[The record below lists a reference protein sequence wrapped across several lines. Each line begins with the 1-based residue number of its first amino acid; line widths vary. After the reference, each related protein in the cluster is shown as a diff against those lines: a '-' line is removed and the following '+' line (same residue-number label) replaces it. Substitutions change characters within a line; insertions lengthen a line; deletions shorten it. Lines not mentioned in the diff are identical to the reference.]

1 MAEGGVEATAKASEP
16 AVKLKISGGMQ
27 KWAKL
32 RQETKERA
40 AVNQQQAALLAA
52 SALESS
58 DPESYIKTLR
68 CPSVKTYSALK
79 KKLASCDSEWM
90 LGFLEEDGLGILF
103 ESLEKLSQKGFASF
117 ADAFVQLE
125 CVGCVKSVMNS
136 KTGLDFIVQRRECS
150 RKLAI
155 ALDTTNTMVK
165 KQVFE
170 LLSALCVYSADGYGC
185 AVDALEHH
193 KATKDKRHRF
203 CLITD
208 EFKKAETVQY
218 KTTLLG
224 FINCIIISTDELE
237 DRVRIRNEFI
247 GRYTCRSAGQLVLR
261 LVPSFCPSGHV
272 CCVLKIMTGWN
283 KGASCRTTPF
293 TPCLPQLQALAG
305 VGQDDFF
312 FTPRATQ
319 SGPGVGDY
327 HCSEPRKHCRNQSP
341 NKLLYVPA
349 PCFSNPVSSRHWSG
363 EGLELLE
370 LLRKLRRDEYAD
382 PDLEVQL
389 RVFEEQRDSDEE
401 QLITP
406 EGVNLNS
413 SVDVFYAIHRQSPF
427 GKPGFEPYIRRVP
440 VAPVFTFL
448 RRDRGGERGLVGVEP
463 LAAAN
468 ANYNVRR
475 HSLSFSPGK
484 LHSFVDFPP
493 PKVELPV
500 EAVIVSR
507 ILAYVQESIYK
518 PCHAAV
524 HEATRCGHDVLL
536 DRRSLEW
543 LLRLT
548 HVCEGPQAVSFLA
561 ILQHLLRLDKKDP
574 TSNVIWEILEKL
586 VHRATLLEHETEA
599 DRMLKTG
606 LRKLEKGAEK
616 VMAERHAGGD
626 NSAAAGNGQ
635 QASIASS
642 MGNTA
647 SSDSDASASDPSPPS
662 PTLTHTPTPSPP
674 PPPPGEEDVSP
685 FSTPLSSEGEGE
697 GAPPPGPPPP
707 PPPPPGSGGP
717 PPPPPPP
724 PGGGPPPPPP
734 PGAPPPPPGAPLL
747 HTSTPTSTL
756 MPKYK
761 MRRLNWNK
769 LSTHQVKGKR
779 NIWTQLANSKEN
791 GYSVDYES
799 LEELF
804 RQTNAT
810 GKVVAPAAD
819 DSGGPEKKLKES
831 NEVALFDS
839 KKSLNLNIFLR
850 QFRCSNEEIIDK
862 LKTGDSETVG
872 AEKLRGLLKIL
883 PEKEDIE
890 LLESYTGDRE
900 KLGNAEKF
908 FLLLIGLQNY
918 KLRIDGMLLKEE
930 LNSTV
935 DYLEPSIE
943 IMIKAGEELLKC
955 KALQEILHIV
965 LITGNYINAGGYAGN
980 AVGFKMASLLKL
992 VDTRANKPG
1001 MNFMHYVALQA
1012 EKKDKK
1018 LLQVD
1023 SQLKTLEEASRHSVD
1038 NINTEVKQL
1047 AEKTKSVDKQL
1058 EKAHRDVRIQL
1069 MDFVRTAKMDVED
1082 LQAGLKKLEKLR
1094 KKLAEFFCE
1103 DEGDFKIEECFSVFH
1118 QFTQRFKKAIE
1129 ENKERQIKEEREEQR
1144 RKEQD
1149 LLEASRSQRRHSVA
1163 ITGSVSSLL
1172 PEREPSPDPDEKDTG
1187 PIVDKLLGDI
1197 RSGFARKRGESV
1209 RARIK
1214 RLEGFGPKDAKAA
1227 ENPDEQGNEK
1237 TEEENVVNK
1246 DSKLTNGHEKKGTPA
1261 LKGLPTK
1268 GGSPTPDSSKQA
1280 KDSPTARKLRTPSS
1294 NDDNNLF
1301 EFLLQGENDDLL
1313 NKLDSAQM
1321 KTRRPARRRTRDLD
1335 FRLKESSE
1343 RENSTPGRRWRS
1355 TVEGREVDVAL
1366 RQWAAKQEAVEAKE
1380 PKDAPKPKE
1389 EDKETKPSPKKW
1401 RTAMQEWEAAN
1412 PEQPVSPRKT
1422 SSFSK
1427 VESSERRSDEQGNE
1441 KTEEENV
1448 VNKDSKLTNG
1458 HEKKGTPALKGLPT
1472 KGGSPTPDS
1481 SKQAKDSPTA
1491 RKLRTPSSND
1501 DNNLFEFLLQGEN
1514 DDLLNKLDSAQMKT
1528 RRPARRRTRDL
1539 DFRLKESS
1547 ERENSTPGRRWRST
1561 VEGREVDVALRQW
1574 AAKQEAVEAKEPK
1587 DAPKPKEEDK
1597 ETKPSPKKWRTAMQ
1611 EWEAANPEQPVSPR
1625 KTSSFSKVESS
1636 ERSKRRSSELMQSSI
1651 PEEPESDTSP
1661 TKGKTSA
1668 KRNTSTSSTKL
1679 DTKEPEREIA
1689 SKRNVRASPLNV
1701 SDRSATSRRWRSS
1714 VDSREVDKAVKSFD
1728 KSNRDAIKPKNSSL
1742 IRTSTLQDRPSS
1754 STVEP
1759 MWRRSYK
1766 STDVEKAIKAEPLS
1780 KSYRDKANS
1789 KTDDID
1795 ARMKKR
1801 REERRWRSSL
1811 DSKEINSA
1819 VKKFDFDSRRKQ
1831 FDGSRG
1837 SSQSSSLDSSP
1848 HDSRGSTPEPVR
1860 RSDRRGGVSSRKETP
1875 KNIPESPRRTKAF
1888 PGGAV
1893 RVRTPDTEKKELPG
1907 KSQDKSSTSKKP
1919 GIEITADGLKGK
1931 IKDEI
1936 RDKDKDEDNVKT
1948 RDRLGRRWR
1957 SSLDKR
1963 ELDVALKGH
1972 EAKGRESA
1980 IQKPVEKK
1988 GAEDEKKVEVK
1999 ESRYAKR
2006 WREKVYGE
2014 KDESGAEE
2022 KGKEPAVSTMHVKED
2037 RAPVQKRWRSAVD
2050 RTEVDLAI
2058 KQHET
2063 KMSKDSESAGVSHEV
2078 AKLTEKSDRGVHDRR
2093 RRSAR
2098 GSVDVTDIKAA
2109 ISKTKEDDKG
2119 VAEKSGKG
2127 LTTSGKDEDSEGE
2140 EEESSRPLF
2149 GSVRGRMKRY
2159 EKSQTQEDDGSQTS
2173 VTGNGIRVAN
2183 RFGRRSRT
2191 DVDPKDVDTV
2201 LRAGMKSIKE
2211 EKETSEDDKPARR
2224 EIPKPKP
2231 AMLRRWTS
2239 LIDETAAKKAVEE
2252 PGSVGKRLQN
2262 FMERKI
2268 SKDDYDVPPASSS
2281 HNRRWT
2287 TSDFDTSAVE
2297 PSARQ
2302 NDRTKERLKE
2312 RLARISENV
2321 KSVEY
2326 THEPKHGVA
2335 LEANHAPL
2343 VAKYSSDSGRSSRP
2357 RSEDIS
2363 DKVSP
2368 EKSAPG
2374 DDYNGD
2380 SDLDNDDEG
2389 FETES
2394 TVSSNIDSVADKVGS
2409 VDGEG
2414 SGSPADRRE
2423 STGVFRAIDS
2433 RRDSLGLDEPSAHT
2447 CHSPQSSVDSSF
2459 DQSDITDTESITSGG
2474 RDSRPSSQTFSEADG
2489 KHQDAVRPLH
2499 KVSPGGAKTQSSA
2512 ETRNGLPIPRKLSL
2526 PKFEK
2531 APPPKRIPGTFAG
2544 KVGHLLSKFNQGS
2557 PDGSTTPAAKSGSST
2572 VPRRNTIASFTVPKT
2587 GTDSSKLSSPERENI
2602 APDPQKA
2609 AARDTIVQAIESAI
2623 ETQRSPSAKE
2633 IKSED

>member
-1 MAEGGVEATAKASEP
+1 MREYNAADSASSLRSNNLGCIGGDLRPSC
-16 AVKLKISGGMQ
+16 IQYRQRSGP
-27 KWAKL
+27 
-32 RQETKERA
+32 
-40 AVNQQQAALLAA
+40 V
-52 SALESS
+52 
-58 DPESYIKTLR
+58 R
-68 CPSVKTYSALK
+68 CPY
-79 KKLASCDSEWM
+79 
-90 LGFLEEDGLGILF
+90 
-103 ESLEKLSQKGFASF
+103 
-117 ADAFVQLE
+117 
-125 CVGCVKSVMNS
+125 
-136 KTGLDFIVQRRECS
+136 
-150 RKLAI
+150 
-155 ALDTTNTMVK
+155 
-165 KQVFE
+165 
-170 LLSALCVYSADGYGC
+170 
-185 AVDALEHH
+185 
-193 KATKDKRHRF
+193 
-203 CLITD
+203 
-208 EFKKAETVQY
+208 
-218 KTTLLG
+218 
-224 FINCIIISTDELE
+224 
-237 DRVRIRNEFI
+237 
-247 GRYTCRSAGQLVLR
+247 
-261 LVPSFCPSGHV
+261 
-272 CCVLKIMTGWN
+272 
-283 KGASCRTTPF
+283 
-293 TPCLPQLQALAG
+293 
-305 VGQDDFF
+305 
-312 FTPRATQ
+312 
-319 SGPGVGDY
+319 
-327 HCSEPRKHCRNQSP
+327 
-341 NKLLYVPA
+341 
-349 PCFSNPVSSRHWSG
+349 
-363 EGLELLE
+363 
-370 LLRKLRRDEYAD
+370 
-382 PDLEVQL
+382 
-389 RVFEEQRDSDEE
+389 
-401 QLITP
+401 
-406 EGVNLNS
+406 
-413 SVDVFYAIHRQSPF
+413 
-427 GKPGFEPYIRRVP
+427 
-440 VAPVFTFL
+440 
-448 RRDRGGERGLVGVEP
+448 VEP
-463 LAAAN
+463 IA
-468 ANYNVRR
+468 
-475 HSLSFSPGK
+475 
-484 LHSFVDFPP
+484 
-493 PKVELPV
+493 
-500 EAVIVSR
+500 
-507 ILAYVQESIYK
+507 
-518 PCHAAV
+518 
-524 HEATRCGHDVLL
+524 
-536 DRRSLEW
+536 
-543 LLRLT
+543 
-548 HVCEGPQAVSFLA
+548 VCEGPQAVSFLA

-574 TSNVIWEILEKL
+574 TSNVIWEILERL

-606 LRKLEKGAEK
+606 LRKLDKGVEK

-626 NSAAAGNGQ
+626 KSAAAGNK
-635 QASIASS
+635 ASIASS

-647 SSDSDASASDPSPPS
+647 TSESDASGSDPSPPS
-662 PTLTHTPTPSPP
+662 PSPTHTPTPSPP
-674 PPPPGEEDVSP
+674 PPVPVEDDVASS
-685 FSTPLSSEGEGE
+685 STPLSSEGEGE
-697 GAPPPGPPPP
+697 GPPPPPPPPPSGGGPPPP
-707 PPPPPGSGGP
+707 PPPPGIGG

-747 HTSTPTSTL
+747 HTSTPTSTVK
-756 MPKYK
+756 PKYK

-804 RQTNAT
+804 RQTNST
-810 GKVVAPAAD
+810 GQVVAPQQD
-819 DSGGPEKKLKES
+819 DSSGPEKKMKES

-839 KKSLNLNIFLR
+839 KKSLNINIFLR

-862 LKTGDSETVG
+862 LKKGDSETVG

-890 LLESYTGDRE
+890 LLESYTGDRQ

-943 IMIKAGEELLKC
+943 TMIKAGEELLKC
-955 KALQEILHIV
+955 KALQDILHIV

-1023 SQLKTLEEASRHSVD
+1023 SQLKTLEEAARHSVD
-1038 NINTEVKQL
+1038 NINSEVKQL
-1047 AEKTKSVDKQL
+1047 VEKTKSVDKQL

-1082 LQAGLKKLEKLR
+1082 LQSGLKKLEKLR
-1094 KKLAEFFCE
+1094 KKLAEFYCE
-1103 DEGDFKIEECFSVFH
+1103 DEADFKIEECFSVFH

-1129 ENKERQIKEEREEQR
+1129 ENKERQIREDREEQR

-1149 LLEASRSQRRHSVA
+1149 LLEAARSQRRHSVA
-1163 ITGSVSSLL
+1163 ITGSVASLL
-1172 PEREPSPDPDEKDTG
+1172 PERSSPSPEPEDKDTG

-1214 RLEGFGPKDAKAA
+1214 RLEGLGPRDAKAA
-1227 ENPDEQGNEK
+1227 ENADEQGDEK
-1237 TEEENVVNK
+1237 TEEENAVNK
-1246 DSKLTNGHEKKGTPA
+1246 DSKLTNGHENKGADKTPV

-1268 GGSPTPDSSKQA
+1268 GSSPTPDSSKQS
-1280 KDSPTARKLRTPSS
+1280 KESPTARKLRTPSS

-1301 EFLLQGENDDLL
+1301 EFLLQGENDLL

-1321 KTRRPARRRTRDLD
+1321 KTRRPARRRTRDVDLL
-1335 FRLKESSE
+1335 LKENTN

-1355 TVEGREVDVAL
+1355 SVEGREVDVAL
-1366 RQWAAKQEAVEAKE
+1366 RQWAAKQEVVEAKDTKE
-1380 PKDAPKPKE
+1380 ATKEVTKE
-1389 EDKETKPSPKKW
+1389 EDKETKPTPKKW
-1401 RTAMQEWEAAN
+1401 RTAMQEWEAEN
-1412 PEQPVSPRKT
+1412 PEQPVSPRKASGFT
-1422 SSFSK
+1422 K
-1427 VESSERRSDEQGNE
+1427 GESSE
-1441 KTEEENV
+1441 K
-1448 VNKDSKLTNG
+1448 
-1458 HEKKGTPALKGLPT
+1458 
-1472 KGGSPTPDS
+1472 
-1481 SKQAKDSPTA
+1481 
-1491 RKLRTPSSND
+1491 
-1501 DNNLFEFLLQGEN
+1501 
-1514 DDLLNKLDSAQMKT
+1514 
-1528 RRPARRRTRDL
+1528 
-1539 DFRLKESS
+1539 
-1547 ERENSTPGRRWRST
+1547 
-1561 VEGREVDVALRQW
+1561 
-1574 AAKQEAVEAKEPK
+1574 
-1587 DAPKPKEEDK
+1587 
-1597 ETKPSPKKWRTAMQ
+1597 
-1611 EWEAANPEQPVSPR
+1611 
-1625 KTSSFSKVESS
+1625 
-1636 ERSKRRSSELMQSSI
+1636 SKRRSSNLMQSSI
-1651 PEEPESDTSP
+1651 PEEPENDTSP
-1661 TKGKTSA
+1661 GKGKTSA
-1668 KRNTSTSSTKL
+1668 KVNTSTSSAKPDTKTSAKGNTSTSSAKS
-1679 DTKEPEREIA
+1679 DTKEPEREVA
-1689 SKRNVRASPLNV
+1689 SKRNLRASPLNV
-1701 SDRSATSRRWRSS
+1701 SDRSAPGRRWRSS
-1714 VDSREVDKAVKSFD
+1714 VDSREVDKAVKSYD
-1728 KSNRDAIKPKNSSL
+1728 KSKRDSIKPKNSTL
-1742 IRTSTLQDRPSS
+1742 IRTSTLQDRPS
-1754 STVEP
+1754 TTAEP

-1780 KSYRDKANS
+1780 KSYRDKANT

-1801 REERRWRSSL
+1801 REERRWRTSL

-1831 FDGSRG
+1831 FGGGSRG

-1848 HDSRGSTPEPVR
+1848 RDSRGSTPEPVR
-1860 RSDRRGGVSSRKETP
+1860 RSDRRGSTVSSRKETP

-1893 RVRTPDTEKKELPG
+1893 RVRTPDTEKKDLPG
-1907 KSQDKSSTSKKP
+1907 KSQDKSSTGKKP
-1919 GIEITADGLKGK
+1919 GIEITADGLKGR
-1931 IKDEI
+1931 IKEEM
-1936 RDKDKDEDNVKT
+1936 RDKDKGGTDEDNGKT

-1957 SSLDKR
+1957 SSLEKR
-1963 ELDVALKGH
+1963 EVDVALRSH

-1980 IQKPVEKK
+1980 IHKPVEKK
-1988 GAEDEKKVEVK
+1988 GADDEKKVEVK

-2022 KGKEPAVSTMHVKED
+2022 KEKGKETVVSTMHVKED

-2063 KMSKDSESAGVSHEV
+2063 KMTKDSESAGVSHEV
-2078 AKLTEKSDRGVHDRR
+2078 AKLTEKSDRVVSDRR

-2109 ISKTKEDDKG
+2109 INKTKEDDKS
-2119 VAEKSGKG
+2119 VAEKAGKS
-2127 LTTSGKDEDSEGE
+2127 LTTSGQEKDSEGEE

-2159 EKSQTQEDDGSQTS
+2159 EKSQTQEDDGSQTG
-2173 VTGNGIRVAN
+2173 VTGNGNRVST
-2183 RFGRRSRT
+2183 RFGRRSQT

-2211 EKETSEDDKPARR
+2211 EKETLEEEKSVRR

-2239 LIDETAAKKAVEE
+2239 LIDETAMKKAVEE
-2252 PGSVGKRLQN
+2252 PGSVGKRLKN

-2297 PSARQ
+2297 PAVKQ

-2321 KSVEY
+2321 KAVEY
-2326 THEPKHGVA
+2326 TDEPKHGGS
-2335 LEANHAPL
+2335 LDPGHAPL

-2368 EKSAPG
+2368 EKTAPG
-2374 DDYNGD
+2374 DDDNGD

-2423 STGVFRAIDS
+2423 TAGVFRAIGS
-2433 RRDSLGLDEPSAHT
+2433 RRDSLGLDSVHT

-2459 DQSDITDTESITSGG
+2459 DQSDITDTDSITSGG

-2489 KHQDAVRPLH
+2489 KHHDSVRSLH
-2499 KVSPGGAKTQSSA
+2499 KVSPGGAKPQSSA
-2512 ETRNGLPIPRKLSL
+2512 ETRNGLPIPRKLNI
-2526 PKFEK
+2526 PNFEK

-2544 KVGHLLSKFNQGS
+2544 KVGHLLSKFDQGS
-2557 PDGSTTPAAKSGSST
+2557 PGGPSTPAAKS
-2572 VPRRNTIASFTVPKT
+2572 VPRRNTIASFTVPKN

>member
-1 MAEGGVEATAKASEP
+1 MAQQEAGRTVYTE
-16 AVKLKISGGMQ
+16 
-27 KWAKL
+27 
-32 RQETKERA
+32 
-40 AVNQQQAALLAA
+40 
-52 SALESS
+52 
-58 DPESYIKTLR
+58 
-68 CPSVKTYSALK
+68 
-79 KKLASCDSEWM
+79 
-90 LGFLEEDGLGILF
+90 GLGL
-103 ESLEKLSQKGFASF
+103 KSF
-117 ADAFVQLE
+117 
-125 CVGCVKSVMNS
+125 S
-136 KTGLDFIVQRRECS
+136 
-150 RKLAI
+150 
-155 ALDTTNTMVK
+155 
-165 KQVFE
+165 
-170 LLSALCVYSADGYGC
+170 Y
-185 AVDALEHH
+185 
-193 KATKDKRHRF
+193 
-203 CLITD
+203 
-208 EFKKAETVQY
+208 AE
-218 KTTLLG
+218 
-224 FINCIIISTDELE
+224 I
-237 DRVRIRNEFI
+237 
-247 GRYTCRSAGQLVLR
+247 
-261 LVPSFCPSGHV
+261 
-272 CCVLKIMTGWN
+272 
-283 KGASCRTTPF
+283 
-293 TPCLPQLQALAG
+293 
-305 VGQDDFF
+305 
-312 FTPRATQ
+312 
-319 SGPGVGDY
+319 
-327 HCSEPRKHCRNQSP
+327 
-341 NKLLYVPA
+341 
-349 PCFSNPVSSRHWSG
+349 
-363 EGLELLE
+363 
-370 LLRKLRRDEYAD
+370 
-382 PDLEVQL
+382 
-389 RVFEEQRDSDEE
+389 
-401 QLITP
+401 
-406 EGVNLNS
+406 
-413 SVDVFYAIHRQSPF
+413 
-427 GKPGFEPYIRRVP
+427 
-440 VAPVFTFL
+440 VAP
-448 RRDRGGERGLVGVEP
+448 
-463 LAAAN
+463 N
-468 ANYNVRR
+468 A
-475 HSLSFSPGK
+475 
-484 LHSFVDFPP
+484 
-493 PKVELPV
+493 LP
-500 EAVIVSR
+500 R
-507 ILAYVQESIYK
+507 
-518 PCHAAV
+518 
-524 HEATRCGHDVLL
+524 T
-536 DRRSLEW
+536 
-543 LLRLT
+543 
-548 HVCEGPQAVSFLA
+548 VCEGPQAVSFLA
-561 ILQHLLRLDKKDP
+561 ILQHLLRLDKKHP
-574 TSNVIWEILEKL
+574 ISNVIWEILEKL

-606 LRKLEKGAEK
+606 LRKLEKGVEKK

-635 QASIASS
+635 KASIASS

-647 SSDSDASASDPSPPS
+647 TADSDASAPV
-662 PTLTHTPTPSPP
+662 
-674 PPPPGEEDVSP
+674 EDDASP

-697 GAPPPGPPPP
+697 GPPPPPSLPSGGVPPP

-734 PGAPPPPPGAPLL
+734 PPGAPPPPPSCPPPPPGAPLL
-747 HTSTPTSTL
+747 QTPTSTVK
-756 MPKYK
+756 PKYK

-769 LSTHQVKGKR
+769 LTTHQVKGKR

-810 GKVVAPAAD
+810 GKAIEPALD
-819 DSGGPEKKLKES
+819 NSEGPEKKVKET

-862 LKTGDSETVG
+862 LKKGDSETIG

-908 FLLLIGLQNY
+908 FLLLLGLQNY

-935 DYLEPSIE
+935 DYLEPSIDT
-943 IMIKAGEELLKC
+943 MIKAGEELLKC
-955 KALQEILHIV
+955 KALQDILHIV

-1023 SQLKTLEEASRHSVD
+1023 AQLKTLEEASRHSVE

-1069 MDFVRTAKMDVED
+1069 MDFLRTAKMDVED
-1082 LQAGLKKLEKLR
+1082 LQSGMKKLEKLR

-1103 DEGDFKIEECFSVFH
+1103 DETLFKIEECFSVFH

-1149 LLEASRSQRRHSVA
+1149 LLESARSQRRHSLA
-1163 ITGSVSSLL
+1163 LTGSVSSLL
-1172 PEREPSPDPDEKDTG
+1172 PEREPSPEPEEKDTG

-1214 RLEGFGPKDAKAA
+1214 RLEGLGPKDAKAA
-1227 ENPDEQGNEK
+1227 EKADEQGNEK
-1237 TEEENVVNK
+1237 TEEENVV
-1246 DSKLTNGHEKKGTPA
+1246 DSKLTNGHENDKTPV
-1261 LKGLPTK
+1261 LKGVPK
-1268 GGSPTPDSSKQA
+1268 VGSPTPDSSKQS
-1280 KDSPTARKLRTPSS
+1280 KDSPTARKMRTPSS
-1294 NDDNNLF
+1294 NDDDNLF
-1301 EFLLQGENDDLL
+1301 EFLLQGENGDLL

-1321 KTRRPARRRTRDLD
+1321 KTRRPARRRTRDVDL
-1335 FRLKESSE
+1335 RLKETND
-1343 RENSTPGRRWRS
+1343 RETSTPGRRWRS

-1366 RQWAAKQEAVEAKE
+1366 RQWAAKQEAAEAKE
-1380 PKDAPKPKE
+1380 TIKDVTKE
-1389 EDKETKPSPKKW
+1389 EDKETKPAPKKW

-1412 PEQPVSPRKT
+1412 PEQPSSPRKT

-1427 VESSERRSDEQGNE
+1427 LES
-1441 KTEEENV
+1441 
-1448 VNKDSKLTNG
+1448 
-1458 HEKKGTPALKGLPT
+1458 
-1472 KGGSPTPDS
+1472 
-1481 SKQAKDSPTA
+1481 
-1491 RKLRTPSSND
+1491 
-1501 DNNLFEFLLQGEN
+1501 
-1514 DDLLNKLDSAQMKT
+1514 
-1528 RRPARRRTRDL
+1528 
-1539 DFRLKESS
+1539 
-1547 ERENSTPGRRWRST
+1547 
-1561 VEGREVDVALRQW
+1561 
-1574 AAKQEAVEAKEPK
+1574 
-1587 DAPKPKEEDK
+1587 
-1597 ETKPSPKKWRTAMQ
+1597 
-1611 EWEAANPEQPVSPR
+1611 
-1625 KTSSFSKVESS
+1625 SS

-1651 PEEPESDTSP
+1651 PEEPENVTSP
-1661 TKGKTSA
+1661 AKGKKA
-1668 KRNTSTSSTKL
+1668 STSSEKL

-1689 SKRNVRASPLNV
+1689 SKRSVRASPLNV

-1714 VDSREVDKAVKSFD
+1714 VDSREVDKAVRSFD
-1728 KSNRDAIKPKNSSL
+1728 KSKRDLIKPKNSTL
-1742 IRTSTLQDRPSS
+1742 IRTSTLQDRPSTTT
-1754 STVEP
+1754 STTEP

-1780 KSYRDKANS
+1780 KSYRDKAS
-1789 KTDDID
+1789 TKTDDID
-1795 ARMKKR
+1795 ARLKKR

-1819 VKKFDFDSRRKQ
+1819 VRKFDFDSRRRH

-1860 RSDRRGGVSSRKETP
+1860 RSDKRTSVSNRKETP

-1893 RVRTPDTEKKELPG
+1893 RVRSPDTEKKDLPG
-1907 KSQDKSSTSKKP
+1907 KTQDKSSASKKP

-1931 IKDEI
+1931 IKEEI
-1936 RDKDKDEDNVKT
+1936 RDNNKGGTDEDSVKT

-1963 ELDVALKGH
+1963 EVDVALKSH
-1972 EAKGRESA
+1972 ETKGRESA
-1980 IQKPVEKK
+1980 IHKPVEKK
-1988 GAEDEKKVEVK
+1988 GAEEEKKVEVK
-1999 ESRYAKR
+1999 ESKYAKR

-2022 KGKEPAVSTMHVKED
+2022 KGKETVVSTMHVKED

-2063 KMSKDSESAGVSHEV
+2063 KMSKDSESAGVSQEV

-2098 GSVDVTDIKAA
+2098 GSVDVKDIKAA
-2109 ISKTKEDDKG
+2109 ISKTKEDDKST
-2119 VAEKSGKG
+2119 VEKSGKS
-2127 LTTSGKDEDSEGE
+2127 LTTTTSGQDSEGE

-2159 EKSQTQEDDGSQTS
+2159 EKSQTQEDDGSQTG

-2191 DVDPKDVDTV
+2191 DVDPKDVDVV
-2201 LRAGMKSIKE
+2201 LRSGMKSIKE
-2211 EKETSEDDKPARR
+2211 EKETAEEDKSPRR

-2231 AMLRRWTS
+2231 ALLRRWTS
-2239 LIDETAAKKAVEE
+2239 LIDETAMKKVTEE
-2252 PGSVGKRLQN
+2252 PGSVGKRLKN

-2268 SKDDYDVPPASSS
+2268 SKDDYDVPPAGSSQ
-2281 HNRRWT
+2281 NRRWT
-2287 TSDFDTSAVE
+2287 TSDFDTTSAVE
-2297 PSARQ
+2297 PAVRQ

-2321 KSVEY
+2321 KASDW
-2326 THEPKHGVA
+2326 TDEPKNGGS
-2335 LEANHAPL
+2335 LEPAHAPL

-2368 EKSAPG
+2368 EKTTPG
-2374 DDYNGD
+2374 DEYNGD

-2414 SGSPADRRE
+2414 NGSPARE
-2423 STGVFRAIDS
+2423 SAGVFRAIGS

-2459 DQSDITDTESITSGG
+2459 DQSDITDTDSITSGG

-2489 KHQDAVRPLH
+2489 KHHQDAVRSFH

-2512 ETRNGLPIPRKLSL
+2512 ETRNGLPVPRKLSL
-2526 PKFEK
+2526 PKFDK

-2544 KVGHLLSKFNQGS
+2544 KVGHLLSKFDQGG
-2557 PDGSTTPAAKSGSST
+2557 PGGSTTPAAKSGNS
-2572 VPRRNTIASFTVPKT
+2572 VPRRNTIASFTVPKN
-2587 GTDSSKLSSPERENI
+2587 GSDSSKLSSPERENI

-2633 IKSED
+2633 IKSAED

>member
-125 CVGCVKSVMNS
+125 CVGCVKAVMNS

-150 RKLAI
+150 RKLAT

-193 KATKDKRHRF
+193 KATKGKRHRF

-247 GRYTCRSAGQLVLR
+247 
-261 LVPSFCPSGHV
+261 
-272 CCVLKIMTGWN
+272 
-283 KGASCRTTPF
+283 
-293 TPCLPQLQALAG
+293 
-305 VGQDDFF
+305 
-312 FTPRATQ
+312 
-319 SGPGVGDY
+319 
-327 HCSEPRKHCRNQSP
+327 
-341 NKLLYVPA
+341 
-349 PCFSNPVSSRHWSG
+349 
-363 EGLELLE
+363 GLELLE

-413 SVDVFYAIHRQSPF
+413 SVDVFYAIHRQ
-427 GKPGFEPYIRRVP
+427 
-440 VAPVFTFL
+440 
-448 RRDRGGERGLVGVEP
+448 
-463 LAAAN
+463 
-468 ANYNVRR
+468 
-475 HSLSFSPGK
+475 
-484 LHSFVDFPP
+484 
-493 PKVELPV
+493 
-500 EAVIVSR
+500 
-507 ILAYVQESIYK
+507 
-518 PCHAAV
+518 
-524 HEATRCGHDVLL
+524 
-536 DRRSLEW
+536 
-543 LLRLT
+543 
-548 HVCEGPQAVSFLA
+548 VCEGPQAVSFLA

-1172 PEREPSPDPDEKDTG
+1172 PEREPSPEPDEKDTG

-1427 VESSERRSDEQGNE
+1427 VESSER
-1441 KTEEENV
+1441 
-1448 VNKDSKLTNG
+1448 
-1458 HEKKGTPALKGLPT
+1458 
-1472 KGGSPTPDS
+1472 
-1481 SKQAKDSPTA
+1481 
-1491 RKLRTPSSND
+1491 
-1501 DNNLFEFLLQGEN
+1501 
-1514 DDLLNKLDSAQMKT
+1514 
-1528 RRPARRRTRDL
+1528 
-1539 DFRLKESS
+1539 
-1547 ERENSTPGRRWRST
+1547 
-1561 VEGREVDVALRQW
+1561 
-1574 AAKQEAVEAKEPK
+1574 
-1587 DAPKPKEEDK
+1587 
-1597 ETKPSPKKWRTAMQ
+1597 
-1611 EWEAANPEQPVSPR
+1611 
-1625 KTSSFSKVESS
+1625 
-1636 ERSKRRSSELMQSSI
+1636 SKRRSSELMQSSI

-1679 DTKEPEREIA
+1679 DTKEPEREIS

-1701 SDRSATSRRWRSS
+1701 SDRTATSRRWRSS

-1789 KTDDID
+1789 TTDDID

-2063 KMSKDSESAGVSHEV
+2063 KMSKDSESAGVSNEV

-2127 LTTSGKDEDSEGE
+2127 LTASGKDKDSEGE

-2297 PSARQ
+2297 PAARQ

-2326 THEPKHGVA
+2326 TNEPKHGVA